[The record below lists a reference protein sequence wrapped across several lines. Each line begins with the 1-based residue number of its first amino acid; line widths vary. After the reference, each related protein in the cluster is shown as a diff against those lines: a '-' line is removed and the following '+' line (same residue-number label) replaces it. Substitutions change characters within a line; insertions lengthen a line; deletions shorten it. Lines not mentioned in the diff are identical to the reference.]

1 MAKGIFRTA
10 DSPYD
15 PIFTGRFTVSSHEAL
30 LKSERP
36 GYRSQHEVFEVEK
49 QRVAEGCEKEQNV
62 AVTPG
67 KGPGTQGRGAK
78 L

>member
-15 PIFTGRFTVSSHEAL
+15 PIFTGRFTVSSHKAL
-30 LKSERP
+30 LESERP
-36 GYRSQHEVFEVEK
+36 ECGLQHEVLDAEK
-49 QRVAEGCEKEQNV
+49 QGLAEGSEQEQNV
-62 AVTPG
+62 AVTTG
-67 KGPGTQGRGAK
+67 NGAGAQNKGVK